1 MKSARRRR
9 VTTKRMSWMK
19 LDQRWNDLQ
28 PASKDDVF
36 QLLDPEHPLDFYI
49 GRDANG
55 GRSLLLLT
63 MDSPPSPREYRA
75 IRIQTFQRPDG
86 RWSLLFR
93 LTSPELTQ
101 LFTWLCQDLVE
112 AGRRVADPARPVAAL
127 MKRFANW
134 QRLMASGHSGLMDE
148 KRIRGLC
155 GELYFLEQQLLP
167 VFGAHAAVTAW
178 VGPERAHQDFLFG
191 DKAWEIKTIHPGC
204 STVRISSEHQLDA
217 RARQIE
223 LVVVSLSDQQSL
235 TPEGF
240 TLNQLADRLYE
251 SLAGDLEAQDL
262 FLQRLAAC
270 GYIRR
275 PEYDSRAYQVVAC
288 DIYVT
293 GEGFPALDPSGLPSH
308 VSQVAYDIDLAGCKS
323 YIKQ

>member
-1 MKSARRRR
+1 M
-9 VTTKRMSWMK
+9 T

-36 QLLDPEHPLDFYI
+36 QRLDPDHPLDFYI
-49 GRDANG
+49 GRDARG

-63 MDSPPSPREYRA
+63 MDSPPAPKEYRA

-112 AGRRVADPARPVAAL
+112 TGRKVVDPARPVAAL

-134 QRLMASGHSGLMDE
+134 QRLMASGHNGLMDE
-148 KRIRGLC
+148 NCIRGLC
-155 GELYFLEQQLLP
+155 GELLFLEQQLLP
-167 VFGAHAAVTAW
+167 VFGSLVSVNAW
-178 VGPERAHQDFLFG
+178 VGPEWAHQDFQMD
-191 DKAWEIKTIHPGC
+191 DKAWEIKTIRPG
-204 STVRISSEHQLDA
+204 SATVRISSEYQLNT
-217 RARQIE
+217 RARPIE
-223 LVVVSLSDQQSL
+223 LVVVSLADLQSFS
-235 TPEGF
+235 PDGF
-240 TLNQLADRLYE
+240 TLNQLADRLDE

-262 FLQRLAAC
+262 FLQRLAAY

-275 PEYDSRAYQVVAC
+275 PEYDGKHYRVAAC
-288 DIYVT
+288 EVYAIED
-293 GEGFPALDPSGLPSH
+293 GFPVLEPSVLPAFISR
-308 VSQVAYDIDLAGCKS
+308 VAYDLDLAGCKQFLRS
-323 YIKQ
+323 

>member
-1 MKSARRRR
+1 
-9 VTTKRMSWMK
+9 MK

-49 GRDANG
+49 GRDARG

-63 MDSPPSPREYRA
+63 TDLPPAPKEYRA
-75 IRIQTFQRPDG
+75 IRIQTFRRPDG

-101 LFTWLCQDLVE
+101 LFTLLCQDLVE

-134 QRLMASGHSGLMDE
+134 QRLMASGHNGLMDE
-148 KRIRGLC
+148 DRIRGLC
-155 GELYFLEQQLLP
+155 GELFFLEQQLLP
-167 VFGAHAAVTAW
+167 AFGSLVSVTAW
-178 VGPERAHQDFLFG
+178 VGPERAHQDFQIG
-191 DKAWEIKTIHPGC
+191 DKAWEIKTIRPG
-204 STVRISSEHQLDA
+204 SATVRISSEHQLDN
-217 RARQIE
+217 RARSIE
-223 LVVVSLSDQQSL
+223 LVVLSLADLQSVTL
-235 TPEGF
+235 DGF
-240 TLNQLADRLYE
+240 TLNELADRLFE
-251 SLAGDLEAQDL
+251 SLAGDLEVQDL
-262 FLQRLAAC
+262 FLQRLAAY

-275 PEYDSRAYQVVAC
+275 SEYDDRHYQVTGC
-288 DIYVT
+288 ETYVT
-293 GEGFPALDPSGLPSH
+293 GDGFPALVPHGLPPFIR
-308 VSQVAYDIDLAGCKS
+308 QVAYDLDLAGCTP